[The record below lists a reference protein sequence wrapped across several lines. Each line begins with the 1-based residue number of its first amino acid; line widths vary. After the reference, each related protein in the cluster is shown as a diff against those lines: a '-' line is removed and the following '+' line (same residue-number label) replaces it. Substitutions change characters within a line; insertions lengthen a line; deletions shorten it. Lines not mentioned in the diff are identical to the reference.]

1 MKKMKLKHI
10 INFLEFTADVEIY
23 NWGENIDKSDPEEP
37 CFVGAVMDIPW
48 YFMDYYLYCPNSYQ
62 AIDVYKPEDD
72 NHARFSIC
80 LIDELKED

>member
-1 MKKMKLKHI
+1 
-10 INFLEFTADVEIY
+10 
-23 NWGENIDKSDPEEP
+23 
-37 CFVGAVMDIPW
+37 MDIPW

-62 AIDVYKPEDD
+62 AIDVYKPEDN